1 MSTVRATHKKFLYKH
16 KIHLLDLYKKS
27 GIISASNKFGKDYI
41 MKAKRIISAIT
52 AAVLLCAAVFTA
64 ASCQKSSAKYTVGIC
79 QLVKHD
85 ALDAATKGF
94 TDELKKQFGDE
105 IEFIEQNAQGQTETC
120 TSIIN
125 TFVTRK
131 VDLILANAT
140 SPLQAAAGGTKSIPV
155 LGTSVTEYGTA
166 LGISDFSGTVGGNV
180 SGTSDLA
187 PLDQQAAMV
196 KELFPDAKT
205 VGLLY
210 CSAEPN
216 SEYQVKVMTAELAK
230 LGYACEKF
238 SFSDSNDVTA
248 VSKAAAAASDVL
260 YVPTDNTAASCAGT
274 ILGAIGDKP
283 LIAGEKGICSGCG
296 VATLSIDY
304 YDLGVATGKMA
315 AKILRGEA
323 DISKMPIEYAP
334 DFTKLYNADR
344 CKALEID
351 TAALDAAGYKPIS

>member
-1 MSTVRATHKKFLYKH
+1 
-16 KIHLLDLYKKS
+16 
-27 GIISASNKFGKDYI
+27 
-41 MKAKRIISAIT
+41 
-52 AAVLLCAAVFTA
+52 
-64 ASCQKSSAKYTVGIC
+64 
-79 QLVKHD
+79 
-85 ALDAATKGF
+85 
-94 TDELKKQFGDE
+94 
-105 IEFIEQNAQGQTETC
+105 
-120 TSIIN
+120 
-125 TFVTRK
+125 
-131 VDLILANAT
+131 
-140 SPLQAAAGGTKSIPV
+140 
-155 LGTSVTEYGTA
+155 
-166 LGISDFSGTVGGNV
+166 
-180 SGTSDLA
+180 
-187 PLDQQAAMV
+187 MV

-216 SEYQVKVMTAELAK
+216 SEYQVKVMAAELAK
-230 LGYACEKF
+230 LGYTCEKF

-283 LIAGEKGICSGCG
+283 VIAGEKGICSGCG

-351 TAALDAAGYKPIS
+351 TAALEAAGYKPIS

>member
-1 MSTVRATHKKFLYKH
+1 M
-16 KIHLLDLYKKS
+16 
-27 GIISASNKFGKDYI
+27 
-41 MKAKRIISAIT
+41 
-52 AAVLLCAAVFTA
+52 
-64 ASCQKSSAKYTVGIC
+64 
-79 QLVKHD
+79 
-85 ALDAATKGF
+85 
-94 TDELKKQFGDE
+94 
-105 IEFIEQNAQGQTETC
+105 
-120 TSIIN
+120 
-125 TFVTRK
+125 TRK

-248 VSKAAAAASDVL
+248 VSKAAAAAS
-260 YVPTDNTAASCAGT
+260 CAGT

-283 LIAGEKGICSGCG
+283 VIAGEKGICSGCG

>member
-1 MSTVRATHKKFLYKH
+1 MTHKKFLYNH
-16 KIHLLDLYKKS
+16 KIHLLDLYKKR
-27 GIISASNKFGKDYI
+27 GIISASNTIRKDFI

-52 AAVLLCAAVFTA
+52 AAVLVCAAVFTA
-64 ASCQKSSAKYTVGIC
+64 TSCQKSSAKYTVGIC
-79 QLVKHD
+79 QLIKHD

-94 TDELKKQFGDE
+94 IDELKNQFGDD

-155 LGTSVTEYGTA
+155 LGTSITEYGTA

-205 VGLLY
+205 VGLIY

-216 SEYQVKVMTAELAK
+216 SEYQVKVMTDELTR
-230 LGYACEKF
+230 LGYTCEKF

-260 YVPTDNTAASCAGT
+260 YVPTDNTAASCTGA
-274 ILGAIGDKP
+274 ILGAIGNKP

-296 VATLSIDY
+296 VAMLSIDY
-304 YDLGVATGKMA
+304 YDLGVTTGKMA

-323 DISKMPIEYAP
+323 DISTMPVEYASA
-334 DFTKLYNADR
+334 FTKLYNAER
-344 CKALEID
+344 CKALGID
-351 TAALDAAGYKPIS
+351 TAALEAAGYRPIS